1 MITRGEISDILA
13 TLPLLSR
20 QALISTMIKTEELK
34 LEFGNVLVSKLLGDC
49 ESQKNR
55 KRVK

>member
-1 MITRGEISDILA
+1 MLTRGEIYDILA
-13 TLPLLSR
+13 SLPLLSR

-34 LEFGNVLVSKLLGDC
+34 LEFGNNLISKLSEDYEYL
-49 ESQKNR
+49 KNR